1 MDIYELLNKIIV
13 NESFKL
19 SPDLFTQADRDLLD
33 ESARPLFDLLKNIS
47 SLGTK
52 IHNLG
57 ITFHPMFVMADGQK
71 AFAVE
76 DITDDDYEMLKAIDF
91 ERLPL
96 VLKSRVAD
104 ILWIQKKDFAAAQI
118 AAEAYWELCQLWY
131 ANGDNLG
138 TLKMVQRAVCISVQT
153 NQTSLYS
160 RICTWFEAFLIHGAT
175 RGDCFIS
182 LRIIELFAEQ
192 KNSNV
197 SSFLPV
203 LDDMISSNSDNV
215 LMVEQVYK
223 LKTYCLNK
231 LKDKEGA
238 TNNNLSLAQYYV
250 DFAEKIVKDNI
261 HNAMRAASFFQKAVI
276 LYRNNGAPGQAEK
289 THKRLVEIQKEIP
302 KNMVPIST
310 KLDIKD
316 ILDNIKVNMEGLT
329 FEESIIRLTQIIV
342 FDHRESIKSRV
353 IKELK
358 EFPPAHLFG
367 KNLINAHGQTI
378 LPLPPLDIRNPEKD
392 PKLLELHIYQ
402 NALKKQ
408 QMAGDIWVKNTLS
421 FIKDKFT
428 VENSMIDFLIKGNP
442 IIPEG
447 RERIFQKAICMF
459 LRGEFYEAIHILA
472 PQTENLFRNIAAKV
486 GGLTV
491 TLENDGSSME
501 KVLSSIFSLPEMLD
515 SYDNDI
521 LFTFRGLLNEK
532 AGANIRNEVAHG
544 IIEEAACSSGVCL
557 YFGAA
562 VIKLLTYTSTE
573 KQNLLKFIREDKHF
587 CRHHDGIY
595 ILFHTALLISEFCG
609 LTLKDVEFEE
619 MRIKVNRRSLIK
631 NGPIFLK

>member
-1 MDIYELLNKIIV
+1 M
-13 NESFKL
+13 
-19 SPDLFTQADRDLLD
+19 
-33 ESARPLFDLLKNIS
+33 
-47 SLGTK
+47 
-52 IHNLG
+52 
-57 ITFHPMFVMADGQK
+57 
-71 AFAVE
+71 
-76 DITDDDYEMLKAIDF
+76 
-91 ERLPL
+91 
-96 VLKSRVAD
+96 
-104 ILWIQKKDFAAAQI
+104 
-118 AAEAYWELCQLWY
+118 WY
-131 ANGDNLG
+131 AKGDNLG
-138 TLKMVQRAVCISVQT
+138 ILKMVQRAVCISVQT

-160 RICTWFEAFLIHGAT
+160 RIYTWFETFLIHGAT

-182 LRIIELFAEQ
+182 LRIMELFAEQ
-192 KNSNV
+192 RNSNV

-238 TNNNLSLAQYYV
+238 TSSNLSLAQYYV
-250 DFAEKIVKDNI
+250 DFAEKNVKDNI
-261 HNAMRAASFFQKAVI
+261 HNAMRAASFFQKAVF
-276 LYRNNGAPGQAEK
+276 LYRNNGAPDQAEK

-302 KNMVPIST
+302 KNMVSIST
-310 KLDIKD
+310 ELDIKG

-329 FEESIIRLTQIIV
+329 FEESIIRLTQMIV

-358 EFPPAHLFG
+358 EFPLTHLFG
-367 KNLINAHGQTI
+367 KNLINSGGQTI
-378 LPLPPLDIRNPEKD
+378 LTLPPLDIRNPEKD
-392 PKLLELHIYQ
+392 PKLLELYMYQ

-408 QMAGDIWVKNTLS
+408 QIVGDIWVKNTLRL
-421 FIKDKFT
+421 IKDRFMI
-428 VENSMIDFLIKGNP
+428 ENSMIDFLIKDNP

-447 RERIFQKAICMF
+447 RESIFQKAICMF

-472 PQTENLFRNIAAKV
+472 PQTENLFRNIATEV

-521 LFTFRGLLNEK
+521 LFTFRGLLNEQ

-562 VIKLLTYTSTE
+562 VIKLLTYTSTSCYKIFKNSE
-573 KQNLLKFIREDKHF
+573 K
-587 CRHHDGIY
+587 
-595 ILFHTALLISEFCG
+595 
-609 LTLKDVEFEE
+609 LKDFKEPSKDGRKV
-619 MRIKVNRRSLIK
+619 IKKSRN
-631 NGPIFLK
+631 

>member
-1 MDIYELLNKIIV
+1 MMDIYELLNKIIV

-19 SPDLFTQADRDLLD
+19 SSALFTQADRDRLD
-33 ESARPLFDLLKNIS
+33 ENARLLFDLLENIS
-47 SLGTK
+47 SLGVE
-52 IHNLG
+52 IHNSG
-57 ITFHPMFVMADGQK
+57 ITFYPMFVMADGRRT
-71 AFAVE
+71 FAVE

-96 VLKSRVAD
+96 ILRSLVAD
-104 ILWIQKKDFAAAQI
+104 ILWTQKKDFAAAQI

-160 RICTWFEAFLIHGAT
+160 RICTWFETFLIHGAT
-175 RGDCFIS
+175 SGDCFIS
-182 LRIIELFAEQ
+182 LRIMELFAEQ

-203 LDDMISSNSDNV
+203 LDNMISSNSDNV
-215 LMVEQVYK
+215 LLVEQAYE
-223 LKTYCLNK
+223 LKTHCLNK
-231 LKDKEGA
+231 LKNKEGA
-238 TNNNLSLAQYYV
+238 TNNNLSLAQYYI
-250 DFAEKIVKDNI
+250 DFAEKIVEDNI
-261 HNAMRAASFFQKAVI
+261 HNAMRAVNFFQKAI
-276 LYRNNGAPGQAEK
+276 DLYRNNGAPVQAEK

-302 KNMVPIST
+302 KNMVAIST
-310 KLDIKD
+310 ELDIKD
-316 ILDNIKVNMEGLT
+316 ILDNIKFNMEGLT
-329 FEESIIRLTQIIV
+329 FEESIIRLTQMIV

-353 IKELK
+353 IEEFK
-358 EFPPAHLFG
+358 EFPLTHLFS
-367 KNLINAHGQTI
+367 KNLINARGQTI
-378 LPLPPLDIRNPEKD
+378 LTLPPLDIRNPEKD
-392 PKLLELHIYQ
+392 PKLLELHMYQ

-408 QMAGDIWVKNTLS
+408 QITGDIWVKNTLS
-421 FIKDKFT
+421 LIKDSFT
-428 VENSMIDFLIKGNP
+428 IENSMIDFLIKDNP

-472 PQTENLFRNIAAKV
+472 PQTENLFRNIAAGV

-521 LFTFRGLLNEK
+521 LFTFRGLLNEQ

-544 IIEEAACSSGVCL
+544 IIEETACSSGVCL

-562 VIKLLTYTSTE
+562 VIKLLTYTSTSCYQIFKHSE
-573 KQNLLKFIREDKHF
+573 K
-587 CRHHDGIY
+587 
-595 ILFHTALLISEFCG
+595 
-609 LTLKDVEFEE
+609 LKDFKAPSKDALRVI
-619 MRIKVNRRSLIK
+619 RKNR
-631 NGPIFLK
+631 N